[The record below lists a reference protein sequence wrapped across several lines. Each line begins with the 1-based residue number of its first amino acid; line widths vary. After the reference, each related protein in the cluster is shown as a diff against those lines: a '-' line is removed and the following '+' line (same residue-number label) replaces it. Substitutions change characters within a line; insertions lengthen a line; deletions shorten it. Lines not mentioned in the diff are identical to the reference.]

1 MSPEN
6 GIPRVMD
13 EARRPSMPL
22 DLTPPTWQRIKTLVA
37 DALERPAEERE
48 AFVTAACGPDEALAR
63 EVLSIVR
70 AAALADAYL
79 EGPIGLST
87 ASTASGA
94 RIGPWRVVRPLGHG
108 GMASVYLA
116 ERADAEFT
124 QRAAL
129 KLVRG
134 GFVDDVL
141 RRRFDDERRIL
152 ASLEH
157 PHIARFIDGGATADG
172 VPYVTLEYVEGVRI
186 DEFCESSQLVLRETL
201 ALFRQVCSAV
211 EYAHQRLIVHRD
223 IKASNILISADGTP
237 KLLDFGIAKLIDPA
251 AMQQQT
257 RTLLR
262 VATPASASPE
272 QLRGEPVTTATDIYS
287 LGVLLYRLVT
297 GVSPYRGP
305 LTSDVDLLRAVCEET
320 PIAPSRLIAGPTSA
334 APAARWLRWGRSDDL
349 DHILLKALRKEPER
363 RYLSVEQ
370 FSSDLQRYLE
380 ARPVAAAPDSRAYRT
395 RKFLARHRAGAVAAA
410 VLVFAVAAGVSAT
423 AWQARIA
430 SRERA
435 RAQAQFDA
443 VRSLANAVL
452 GDVFDA
458 ITPLPGSVPAQRL
471 VLAKATAY
479 LDSLVPQAADDVALR
494 VELATGYMRLAQVLG
509 LPGMPNLGDK
519 AGAQQS
525 YEKAVALLEP
535 LVARSSE
542 PSVRFRL
549 ADAYARLASLSSDR
563 EAKVAR
569 LRAGLALVENQP
581 ADARQNG
588 VVQDLW
594 ALLSETHIFAN
605 RLEEATRASHEAV
618 TAAERAYALAPEDLH
633 ISRNLSLAL
642 KSNGALLEYRGV
654 PDAALVEYG
663 KARELDLAR
672 VRRDPG
678 RSLWK
683 LDLSF
688 AYGSIGTARAKKGE
702 LQEAIAT
709 YREAV
714 ALREQAAKAEPDDD
728 FIALSL
734 ARGHRRMAEFQSRVP
749 DIEGVFTSLE
759 SQLAVLR
766 RRLDAHPDRP
776 NLWQDYGQAA
786 FGAVRLAA
794 DVLQSHR
801 GHPSSADRVRT
812 MLADLRTRR
821 AQWAATHP
829 GFLAEDDAAFAALT
843 ARIRDLK

>member
-1 MSPEN
+1 M
-6 GIPRVMD
+6 
-13 EARRPSMPL
+13 PS
-22 DLTPPTWQRIKTLVA
+22 DLKPPTWQLIKTTVA
-37 DALERPAEERE
+37 DALERPLEERE
-48 AFVTAACGPDEALAR
+48 AFVMAACGRDEALAA

-70 AAALADAYL
+70 AAAFADDYL
-79 EGPIGLST
+79 EGPVVPSSPGV
-87 ASTASGA
+87 ASGT
-94 RIGPWRVVRPLGHG
+94 RIGPWRIVRPLGQG
-108 GMASVYLA
+108 GMGSVYLA

-134 GFVDDVL
+134 GSFDDVL

-186 DEFCESSQLVLRETL
+186 DEFCESSRLGLRETL

-223 IKASNILISADGTP
+223 IKASNILIAADGTP

-251 AMQQQT
+251 AIQHHT

-262 VATPASASPE
+262 VATPESASPE

-297 GVSPYRGP
+297 GASPYRGP
-305 LTSDVDLLRAVCEET
+305 TTSDMDLMRAVCEET
-320 PIAPSRLIAGPTSA
+320 PMAPSRLMAGRTPA
-334 APAARWLRWGRSDDL
+334 APATRWLRWGRSDDL

-395 RKFLARHRAGAVAAA
+395 RKFLARHRTGAIAGAV
-410 VLVFAVAAGVSAT
+410 LVVAVAAGVSAT

-435 RAQAQFDA
+435 RAQAQFNA

-452 GDVFDA
+452 GEVYDA
-458 ITPLPGSVPAQRL
+458 ITKLPGSVPAQRI

-494 VELATGYMRLAQVLG
+494 VELASGYMRLGQVLG
-509 LPGMPNLGDK
+509 APGLPNLGDR

-525 YEKAVALLEP
+525 FEKATALLEP
-535 LVARSSE
+535 LVGRSTD
-542 PSVRFRL
+542 PSVRFSL
-549 ADAYARLASLSSDR
+549 ADTYSRLASLTDDD
-563 EAKVAR
+563 AVKVAR
-569 LRAGLALVENQP
+569 FRAGLALVENP
-581 ADARQNG
+581 PNDVRAFG
-588 VVQDLW
+588 VVQSLW
-594 ALLSETHIFAN
+594 AELGQAHINAN
-605 RLEEATRASHEAV
+605 RFEEASHASHEAV
-618 TAAERAYALAPEDLH
+618 AAAERAYALAPQDLH
-633 ISRNLSLAL
+633 VSRNLSLAL
-642 KSNGALLEYRGV
+642 KTKGALLERGGS
-654 PDAALVEYG
+654 PDAALVEYN
-663 KARELDLAR
+663 KARDLDLAR
-672 VRRDPG
+672 VQRDPM

-683 LDLSF
+683 VDLSF
-688 AYGSIGTARAKKGE
+688 SYGSIATALVKKGE
-702 LQEAIAT
+702 LNEAIVT
-709 YREAV
+709 YEKAV
-714 ALREQAAKAEPDDD
+714 ALREEAAKAEPDDD

-734 ARGHRRMAEFQSRVP
+734 ARGHRRLAEFHARVP
-749 DIEGVFTSLE
+749 DIDGVLTSLE
-759 SQLAVLR
+759 SQLRVLS

-786 FGAVRLAA
+786 FAAVRLAA
-794 DVLQSHR
+794 DVLGSDR
-801 GHPSSADRVRT
+801 GHPPSATERVRS
-812 MLADLRTRR
+812 MLTDLRARR
-821 AQWAATHP
+821 GQWAATHP
-829 GFLAEDDAAFAALT
+829 SPLAEDDAAFAALT